1 MNLLSPLKQY
11 FGYTTFHPLQE
22 EIISDILQ
30 KKDVF
35 VLMPTGGGKS
45 LCYQLPSIIN
55 DGMTIVVSPLIALMK
70 DQVDSLRENGV
81 PSAFINSSLNENE
94 IHNVKA
100 QLLRNEI
107 KLLYVAPERIMM
119 PSFLPFLQTLN
130 IGLFAIDEAHCI
142 SEWGHD
148 FRPEY
153 RQLKTLRTTF
163 PTIPI
168 SAFTATAIPAVQ
180 NDIVHQL
187 NLRDAKIYVASFN
200 RKNLFY
206 SVQPK
211 QDSYKQLLVYLRAHK
226 KDSGIIYCFSR
237 EKTETLAQRLND
249 DGFRA
254 LPYHAGLDAKVRT
267 ENQEKFIKDDVEII
281 VATIAFGMGIN
292 KSNVRFVIH
301 YDLPKNLES
310 YYQETGRAGR
320 DGLPGDCILFYG
332 YGDRRKIEYFIEEMQ
347 NEQNKKIAFEKLEK
361 IIEFCENNHWC
372 RRKILLKYFGE
383 EYVQTN
389 CGNCDTCISPKDKI
403 DGTIPAQKILSCI
416 KRTGERFGATYI
428 VDVLRGSENEKIQ
441 HNKHVQLST
450 YGIGKDFSAKQWKAF
465 IRELVRLGFISVDE
479 EFRSLKLNERSNEI
493 LFNNEKV
500 FLTKPEK
507 EKVRSKVSEPTDD
520 NFDSKLFDELKH
532 LRKILADDE
541 GVPPYVVFHDTAL
554 KEMAMFK
561 PTTES
566 DLKMITGVGERK
578 LAKYGDEF
586 LSIIQS
592 YLKK

>member
-1 MNLLSPLKQY
+1 MNHLFSPLKQY

-22 EIISDILQ
+22 EIIMDILQ

-45 LCYQLPSIIN
+45 LCYQLPSVIN
-55 DGMTIVVSPLIALMK
+55 DGVTIVVSPLIALMK
-70 DQVDSLRENGV
+70 DQVDSLRANGI
-81 PSAFINSSLNENE
+81 PSAFINSSISETE
-94 IHNVKA
+94 IQKIKA

-107 KLLYVAPERIMM
+107 KLLYVAPERIMTQ
-119 PSFLPFLQTLN
+119 SFLPFVQKLK
-130 IGLFAIDEAHCI
+130 ISLFAIDEAHCI

-163 PTIPI
+163 PTVPI

-180 NDIVHQL
+180 KDIVQQL
-187 NLRDAKIYVASFN
+187 KLQNAKTYIASFN

-211 QDSYKQLLVYLRAHK
+211 QDSYKQLLTYLRNHK

-237 EKTETLAQRLND
+237 DKTETLAQRLND
-249 DGFRA
+249 DGFRT
-254 LPYHAGLDAKVRT
+254 LPYHAGLSAEIRT
-267 ENQEKFIKDDVEII
+267 NNQEKFIKEDVEII

-320 DGLPGDCILFYG
+320 DGLPSDCILFYG
-332 YGDRRKIEYFIEEMQ
+332 YGDKRKIEYFIEEKQ
-347 NEQNKKIAFEKLEK
+347 SEQNKIIAYEKLERL
-361 IIEFCENNHWC
+361 IEFCENNNQC

-383 EYVQTN
+383 DYKESK
-389 CGNCDTCISPKDKI
+389 CGNCDTCVSPKDKI

-428 VDVLRGSENEKIQ
+428 VDVLRGSENQKIL
-441 HNKHVQLST
+441 HNKHAQLST
-450 YGIGKDFSAKQWKAF
+450 YGIGKDFTAKQWQAF
-465 IRELVRLGFISVDE
+465 IRELVQLGYISVDE
-479 EFRSLKLNERSNEI
+479 EFHGLKLNEQSKEI
-493 LFNNEKV
+493 LFNREKV

-507 EKVRSKVSEPTDD
+507 EKVRSRAINETDEH
-520 NFDSKLFDELKH
+520 FDAKLFDELKR
-532 LRKILADDE
+532 LRKVLADDE

-554 KEMAMFK
+554 KEMATYK
-561 PTTES
+561 PTTEN
-566 DLKMITGVGERK
+566 DLRMIAGVGEKK

-586 LSIIQS
+586 LFLIQKYS
-592 YLKK
+592 T